1 MLAEADNGLEVRP
14 FDAWV
19 FRKEAGEQVNLK
31 GFVTR
36 FGRLQPNVEIEV
48 RPRSTEL
55 YDREPK
61 INTPKLYLPK
71 KPIKSDAN
79 GIVEIRIH
87 TRDPG
92 NPRKIIDGQVY
103 YYIYGLSGED
113 FDGDAD
119 KTIRIHVYDNYTYTQ
134 PPNWI
139 KHVYPIFKQYANL
152 FPVMTE
158 HFLDLGNYEE
168 VVNSKR
174 LIAMSM
180 KLPESHPNYMPITRD
195 LSQAKKNMIL
205 EWLGQE
211 HPLKGREKD
220 LYTLQRLRDHLQ
232 TALEIEHAT
241 IPPYLTALVS
251 IKRGYNI
258 EVQKIIKTIIRQE
271 MLHMA
276 LVANILNAIGGRPK
290 LYYRDFIP
298 RFPSRLPGEVH
309 PSLVVPLEKCSIGL
323 IRNVFMKIEE
333 PVFTQQVM
341 TDRRRLL
348 EIYQQQTNYVDNQ
361 GYAHVRELGKY
372 NSVMMKRIKRKRD
385 REVDEELSDYY
396 DYERHTKANHESER
410 DMASVEENH
419 VNMINDKISRS
430 ASAKKKKR
438 LDKNEDGDLF
448 FTRCIPREEEKEDEN
463 EQRDDSEPD
472 MQDRLG
478 DLWNEPLLRHHN
490 TIGGLYNRI
499 LKGLGYLTNCGQNN
513 SIFTGDHKRQIT
525 PNHWMSRIVSEKP
538 NIFKVVDYRSAV
550 AAVKEIVEQGEG
562 SSPCNPLAVYA
573 NHTDELSHYFLFSS
587 IVEGYNITVYP
598 DGKHQGYGSRE
609 EHRKLKVRRSNTSA
623 LFIISCC

>member
-19 FRKEAGEQVNLK
+19 FRKEAGELVNLK

-48 RPRSTEL
+48 RPRSAEF
-55 YDREPK
+55 YDKEPK
-61 INTPKLYLPK
+61 INTPDLYLPT
-71 KPIKSDAN
+71 KPIKSDVN
-79 GIVEIRIH
+79 GIVKIKIH

-92 NPRKIIDGQVY
+92 NIRKVVDGQIY
-103 YYIYGLSGED
+103 YYVYGLSGED
-113 FDGDAD
+113 FNNVDAD
-119 KTIRIHVYDNYTYTQ
+119 KTIRIHVYDNYTYTE

-139 KHVYPIFKQYANL
+139 QHVYPIFERYANL

-158 HFLDLGNYEE
+158 NFLDLGNYEE
-168 VVNSKR
+168 VVSSKQ

-180 KLPESHPNYMPITRD
+180 RLPESHPSYMPVTRD

-211 HPLKGREKD
+211 HPLKGSEKD
-220 LYTLQRLRDHLQ
+220 LYTLQGLRDNLQ
-232 TALEIEHAT
+232 IALEIEHAT

-251 IKRGYNI
+251 IKQGYNI
-258 EVQKIIKTIIRQE
+258 EVQKIIKTILRQE

-276 LVANILNAIGGRPK
+276 MVSNILNAIGGKPK

-298 RFPSRLPGEVH
+298 RYPSRLPGELH

-333 PVFTQQVM
+333 PVFTQQLM
-341 TDRRRLL
+341 TDRRLL
-348 EIYQQQTNYVDNQ
+348 EIYEQNTDYVDDQ
-361 GYAHVRELGKY
+361 GYAHVRELGGY
-372 NSVMMKRIKRKRD
+372 NSVMMKREKRKRD
-385 REVDEELSDYY
+385 REVDKKLGNYY
-396 DYERHTKANHESER
+396 DYEKQTERNHESER
-410 DMASVEENH
+410 NKASVEENRI
-419 VNMINDKISRS
+419 NIINDEISRS
-430 ASAKKKKR
+430 ASVKNKKQ
-438 LDKNEDGDLF
+438 LDKNEDDLF
-448 FTRCIPREEEKEDEN
+448 FTRCVPREEEIKAEDK
-463 EQRDDSEPD
+463 QRDDSEPD

-478 DLWNEPLLRHHN
+478 DLWNEPLLRHRN

-499 LKGLGYLTNCGQNN
+499 LKGLGYLTNCGQDN
-513 SIFTGDHKRQIT
+513 SIFTGDHRRQIT
-525 PNHWMSRIVSEKP
+525 PDQWMSRGASEKP
-538 NIFKVVDYRSAV
+538 DVFKVVDYRSAV

-587 IVEGYNITVYP
+587 IVEGYNVTVYP
-598 DGKHQGYGSRE
+598 DGKHQGYESRE
-609 EHRKLKVRRSNTSA
+609 EHSKLRVRRSKTSA
-623 LFIISCC
+623 LFILSCC